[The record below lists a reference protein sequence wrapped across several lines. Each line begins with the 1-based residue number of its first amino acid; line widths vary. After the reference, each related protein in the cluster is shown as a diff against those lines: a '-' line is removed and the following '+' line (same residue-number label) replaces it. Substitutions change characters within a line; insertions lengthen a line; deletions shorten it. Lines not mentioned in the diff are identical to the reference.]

1 MSRLSLLPIDTLSF
15 LTPAVQERSCSERST
30 SSEGLAHFLLGPGV
44 PPALC
49 WDAPG
54 TRDAGRR
61 CPCSPAARPRG
72 CGRAALRFLSALQAQ
87 APTSRKNPPPPPPRQ
102 PRTAHPLPVKR
113 TRHASS
119 SFDQVHFP
127 HVLRARKANSPL
139 MEKNSLLYLHDAHL
153 IVGFIFYFLFFS
165 SFSSCL

>member
-30 SSEGLAHFLLGPGV
+30 SSLGPASHLRCAGTRLV
-44 PPALC
+44 PRSWSALPLLACRPPSGLRARGPALSL
-49 WDAPG
+49 G
-54 TRDAGRR
+54 
-61 CPCSPAARPRG
+61 AASSGSHFQEDLPHPPHPR
-72 CGRAALRFLSALQAQ
+72 
-87 APTSRKNPPPPPPRQ
+87 RQ
-102 PRTAHPLPVKR
+102 PRTARPLLVKR

-119 SFDQVHFP
+119 GFDQVHFP